1 MIERMTSDPFP
12 PDDPALTSLHA
23 GALDDEA
30 LVSRYSMGDAK
41 AFDTLIVRYQDRIFN
56 FSLRFTA
63 NPSDAEDIVQET
75 FLKAYRGI
83 ARFRGDA
90 KFSTWLFQIAKNLC
104 INKFHN
110 TRRRMEHRQVSIF
123 ESEYDDDR
131 PLLQLESEDA
141 SPQER
146 VISAETQ
153 SQLEAAI
160 GELDPHYRTA
170 LILRDVEDMDYA
182 EIAKVL
188 DVPVGTVK
196 SRIHRARTELQK
208 KLQPLLEEMA

>member
-1 MIERMTSDPFP
+1 MTADEFP
-12 PDDPALTSLHA
+12 PDDANIASIHT
-23 GALDDEA
+23 GGQDDEE
-30 LVSRYSMGDAK
+30 LVRHYLAGDK
-41 AFDTLIVRYQDRIFN
+41 RAFDVLIRRYQDRIFN

-83 ARFRGDA
+83 DRFRGDA

-104 INKFHN
+104 INKFHRG
-110 TRRRMEHRQVSIF
+110 RRRMEHRQVSIH
-123 ESEYDDDR
+123 ESEQDDR
-131 PLLQLESEDA
+131 PLLQLESDAA
-141 SPQER
+141 SPQDMA
-146 VISAETQ
+146 ISAETQ

-160 GELDPHYRTA
+160 AELDPHYRAA
-170 LILRDVEDMDYA
+170 LILRDVEDLDYA
-182 EIAKVL
+182 EIAGIL

-208 KLQPLLEEMA
+208 KLQTLLEDLA